1 MTKKKKQRRFDSG
14 FKARVALDAAKE
26 QDTLADVARRHGV
39 HPVQAGQWKKQLVE
53 NAEAVFENGTPDED
67 WERREAELLKKIG
80 ELTVERDFLAR
91 GLRRSS

>member
-1 MTKKKKQRRFDSG
+1 MTKRKQRRFDPT

-26 QDTLADVARRHGV
+26 QETIADVARRHGI

-53 NAEAVFENGTPDED
+53 NAETVFENGPGDG
-67 WERREAELLKKIG
+67 WEKREGELLQKIG